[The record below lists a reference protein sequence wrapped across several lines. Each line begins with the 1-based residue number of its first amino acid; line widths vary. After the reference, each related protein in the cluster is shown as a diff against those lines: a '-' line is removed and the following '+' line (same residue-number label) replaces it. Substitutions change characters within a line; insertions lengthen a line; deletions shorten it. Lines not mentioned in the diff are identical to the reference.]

1 MGFNAF
7 NYGANAVCFE
17 KNGRKYGMICSWAT
31 QVDYDKVVMLLG
43 AQSATG
49 RNIAKGD
56 IIGVSVLSAE
66 QEDVM
71 ERLGN
76 HHSDQM
82 DKLAGL
88 DYARDGS
95 AILINNASVTM
106 VVEVLDIYHLPG
118 IEEDHLVY
126 GLIKSYTKTGLP
138 MLRPDLG

>member
-88 DYARDGS
+88 
-95 AILINNASVTM
+95 VTPGWFCRFDQQCQRNHGGRY
-106 VVEVLDIYHLPG
+106 DIYHLPG
-118 IEEDHLVY
+118 I
-126 GLIKSYTKTGLP
+126 GKIISSTG
-138 MLRPDLG
+138 